1 VTAQPE
7 ETAAGSEPE
16 SLFKD
21 YPAAI
26 PVLRRVRDVV
36 RGLGPAEIRATRTQ
50 VAFRRKRGFAYL
62 WTPSRW
68 LRQPSAEVVLSIAR
82 RESINSPRFKQIAHP
97 ARSVW
102 MHHLE
107 VHSLEDLDDEVL
119 GWLRDAYA
127 EAG

>member
-1 VTAQPE
+1 MTAQPE
-7 ETAAGSEPE
+7 ETSGSDPE

-26 PVLRRVRDVV
+26 PVLRKVREVV
-36 RGLGPAEIRATRTQ
+36 RGFGPAEIRSTKTQ
-50 VAFRRKRGFAYL
+50 IAFRRKRGFAYL
-62 WTPSRW
+62 WTPGRW
-68 LRQPSAEVVLSIAR
+68 LRQPSSEVVLSIAR
-82 RESINSPRFKQIAHP
+82 RESIKSPRFKQVVRP

-107 VHSLEDLDDEVL
+107 VHTLEDLDDEVI

-127 EAG
+127 EAS